1 MSDAPDPKREELPF
15 AADVLSQWSEFHE
28 PRTLLI
34 AVTLPDETWGAMAR
48 MIHRP
53 DDDVSKFTASALEA
67 YVDFI
72 LSPEKPDDDDDDDGD
87 GWKSGDKKD

>member
-34 AVTLPDETWGAMAR
+34 AVTLPDETWGAISR
-48 MIHRP
+48 MVRGP
-53 DDDVSKFTASALEA
+53 DDGISKFTADALEMF
-67 YVDFI
+67 VDSI
-72 LSPEKPDDDDDDDGD
+72 LSPEDSEKPDDGD
-87 GWKSGDKKD
+87 EWKGGDKKD